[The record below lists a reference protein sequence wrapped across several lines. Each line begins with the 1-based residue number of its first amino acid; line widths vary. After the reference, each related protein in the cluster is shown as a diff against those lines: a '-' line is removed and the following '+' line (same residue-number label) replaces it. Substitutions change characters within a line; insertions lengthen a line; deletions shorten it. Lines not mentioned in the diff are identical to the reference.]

1 MKIAFV
7 NEGIYEFASGA
18 PEAVGGLERDQWLLA
33 RALAVTGWSATVGV
47 RGALRAG
54 ERRVIDKV
62 EYVGIDQGPVLLA
75 WHRFLSSE
83 RPDWLFW
90 EGATHLWGPLV
101 EIAKLAGVR
110 TVFHVAFDRDVEP
123 HRALVHRRR
132 CWPLYAWGLARTDRI
147 FVQHAGQLAKLAS
160 RWRSKAYILPKVCM
174 LSGSLAEPVTIKAHA
189 ERARYVAWVAM
200 LRQPK
205 RPDVLIEIARKAS
218 AIRFVVCGGPTA
230 HRSPPGYG
238 ERIVEALRML
248 PNVEY
253 RGQVASAEAMQ
264 VVADAAVL
272 LSTSDEE
279 GFPNTFTQ
287 AWSVGTPVV
296 SLKIDPGR
304 VIERVGLGMVSGSL
318 DRAIADINA
327 LMDSP
332 QRREEIATRA
342 RQYIAERHSEAAVM
356 AAFER
361 TIQGIGR

>member
-7 NEGIYEFASGA
+7 NEGIYEFASGT

-33 RALAVTGWSATVGV
+33 RALAMTGWSATVGI
-47 RGALRAG
+47 RGALKAG

-62 EYVGIDQGPVLLA
+62 EYVGIGRGQVLLA

-90 EGATHLWGPLV
+90 EGASHLWGPLV
-101 EIAKLAGVR
+101 EIAMLAGVR

-123 HRALVHRRR
+123 RRALVRRR
-132 CWPLYAWGLARTDRI
+132 RWWPLYAWGLARTDRI
-147 FVQHAGQLAKLAS
+147 FVQHTGQLSKLAP
-160 RWRSKAYILPKVCM
+160 RWRSKAYILPKVCI
-174 LSGSLAEPVTIKAHA
+174 LSGSLAEPVAMKAHA

-205 RPDVLIEIARKAS
+205 RPDLLIEIARKAP
-218 AIRFVVCGGPTA
+218 AIRFVVCGGPTG

-238 ERIVEALRML
+238 ERIVEALRTL

-253 RGQVASAEAMQ
+253 RGQVASEEAMQ
-264 VVADAAVL
+264 VIADAAVL

-287 AWSVGTPVV
+287 AWSVGTPIV
-296 SLKIDPGR
+296 SLKIDPDR
-304 VIERVGLGMVSGSL
+304 IIKQVGLGMLSGSL
-318 DRAIADINA
+318 DKAIEDINA
-327 LMDSP
+327 LVDSP
-332 QRREEIATRA
+332 QRREEIGMRA
-342 RQYIAERHSEAAVM
+342 RRYIVERHSEAPVI
-356 AAFER
+356 AAFEGA
-361 TIQGIGR
+361 IQGIRP